1 MKQSVLTLM
10 SMENEILLFLTLILK
25 IVDRGYDYLKHMGN
39 MHNDLL
45 IICLAYCLVITLIFQ
60 CLKH

>member
-10 SMENEILLFLTLILK
+10 SMGNEILLFFTLILK
-25 IVDRGYDYLKHMGN
+25 IVDRGYANMGH

-45 IICLAYCLVITLIFQ
+45 VICLAYCLVIT
-60 CLKH
+60 